1 MEFPVLHIAPIDD
14 NARSAALIRQNQLT
28 KPTGAL
34 GLLEATAVQLAG
46 ILRSEQPQINAPA
59 ALIFA
64 ADHPVT
70 QHGVSAYP
78 AEVTAAMVSNFA
90 RGGAAASV
98 LARLHSASLHI
109 IDVGVLHATQ
119 PWPGTAVSL
128 HREAVADDA
137 CGDIANSDAMTA
149 ATFGRAFA
157 AGVAAVNRLPAD
169 CNLVALGEMGIGNT
183 TCAAAVTAALLKL
196 TAANVT
202 GAGTGVGG
210 DVLARKIAVVQHAA
224 NRATGLPPAEILRIC
239 GGRELVAIAG
249 AALRAAA
256 TGRAVLV
263 DGFIV
268 TAAIACAVQAVP
280 ALRPYLLFAHRSAE
294 RGHAAL
300 LHALHAVPLIDL
312 ELRLGECSGAL
323 LALPL
328 IQAACGLHN
337 QMATFADAAVPD
349 RSPV

>member
-1 MEFPVLHIAPIDD
+1 MEFPVLQLAPIDND
-14 NARSAALIRQNQLT
+14 ARKAALVRQDQLT

-46 ILRSEQPQINAPA
+46 ILRSERPQICAPA

-78 AEVTAAMVSNFA
+78 AEVTAAMVNNFA

-98 LARLHSASLHI
+98 LARLHGASLHI

-119 PWPGTAVSL
+119 PWPGTAVTL

-157 AGVAAVNRLPAD
+157 AGVAAVDRLPAE

-183 TCAAAVTAALLKL
+183 TCAAALLKL

-210 DVLARKIAVVQHAA
+210 EVLARKIAVVQHAA

-280 ALRPYLLFAHRSAE
+280 ALRSYLIFAHRSAE

-300 LHALHAVPLIDL
+300 LHALHAAPLIDL